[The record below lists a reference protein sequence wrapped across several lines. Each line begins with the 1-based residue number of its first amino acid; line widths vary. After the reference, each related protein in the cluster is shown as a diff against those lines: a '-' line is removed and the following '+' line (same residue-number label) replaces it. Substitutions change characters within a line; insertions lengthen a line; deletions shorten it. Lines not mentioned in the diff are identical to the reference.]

1 MGEQWDS
8 TSSHSLHQPKLHC
21 DMNGRAVWQY
31 KFSLISPTKLT
42 LWYEWSSGIAGLPLV
57 SILRRSLGLPAT
69 ALRGSLGNFKGS
81 SLIWNSSCAEVF
93 CFAYDALCPFYISV
107 LGSVLSDNVTFSCTL
122 LGMLAYYSSNRFI
135 QRPILVVLH
144 VSSILVVGS
153 PANSVD
159 VFYSIHLWVWNRFF
173 KQHCKKA
180 KGGTFKHKTIKKYQS
195 ETSESNT
202 MFLWNK

>member
-1 MGEQWDS
+1 MWIWTLTWAVGSLMCMCDLFACTYTQETSVYSVVWRTFVEYAQNFMG
-8 TSSHSLHQPKLHC
+8 
-21 DMNGRAVWQY
+21 GGGG
-31 KFSLISPTKLT
+31 
-42 LWYEWSSGIAGLPLV
+42 SGWVQCLAHKGHPSAGIPLV

-93 CFAYDALCPFYISV
+93 CFAYDALRPLYISV

-144 VSSILVVGS
+144 DSSILVVGS
-153 PANSVD
+153 PASSVD
-159 VFYSIHLWVWNRFF
+159 VFYSIHLSVWKGFF
-173 KQHCKKA
+173 K
-180 KGGTFKHKTIKKYQS
+180 
-195 ETSESNT
+195 
-202 MFLWNK
+202 